1 MTSAQYDKYYGGL
14 KKSLQGH
21 NPSRLLKSYKSKNG
35 IKKLFY
41 YKKNYH
47 VIWPCE

>member
-1 MTSAQYDKYYGGL
+1 MSSMTSAQYDKYYGGL

-35 IKKLFY
+35 IK
-41 YKKNYH
+41 NYSTTRK
-47 VIWPCE
+47 IIT